1 MGLCKRPTEVR
12 TCQLK
17 DVLVNVKIIDKTK
30 DQGYI
35 RDLTQRIFV
44 QDKSNMQ
51 TETQPVFKSCDT
63 SP

>member
-1 MGLCKRPTEVR
+1 M
-12 TCQLK
+12 Q

-30 DQGYI
+30 DQCYI
-35 RDLTQRIFV
+35 RDLTQHIFV

-63 SP
+63 LP